1 MRKAIEASRLL
12 EKRGSQQKQGWQVRL
27 PSEGWAVNPVFGK
40 KSIEV
45 RSEGGHAVVVTG
57 REVLKVMDWVD
68 MVAALGWAR

>member
-1 MRKAIEASRLL
+1 M
-12 EKRGSQQKQGWQVRL
+12 
-27 PSEGWAVNPVFGK
+27 NPVFGK